1 MKKLLLVA
9 ILFSFNYALHAQ
21 QTVKGFVFE
30 DSNRNGKKERRENG
44 IPNVA
49 VSNGIEV
56 VLTDSKGAYE
66 LPIQEHQT
74 VFVIKPSTHELPVD
88 KNNLP
93 QFFYTHKPNGSPADL
108 KYAGVAPTG
117 PLPSS
122 VDFALLPT
130 TFSGKFTALI
140 FGDPQPYSLD
150 ELEYFR
156 KGIVSEVEGITNVSF
171 GASLGDIVGDRPD
184 FFPAYQEIISKVGL
198 PWFHVMGNH
207 DMNFDVTSDEFSDE
221 SFTAAFGPATYAF
234 NHGNAHFIVLENIL
248 YPDPRDRQGYW
259 GGLREDQL
267 AFVENNLKLVSKDK
281 LVVLLMHIPLFEENG
296 DSFRDADREKLLEL
310 ISPFANTLSMSAH
323 THYMKQTFFGKEDGF
338 HGSKAHHHFNV
349 GTPSGDWYSGKIL
362 ANGTPAS
369 TMRDGSPKGYVFLEI
384 DGSEYAARYKP
395 AGRAADYQIQ
405 VHAPKIL
412 VEGVRTTAQLV
423 ANFFTGAA
431 TDKVIFRINGGEWKP
446 MINFESLDPSFWL
459 EVMEWDTTQTAL
471 PGRRPS
477 NPALTDHLW
486 RAALPSNLPAGDYTI
501 EIQATDMYGAV
512 HTATHQ
518 MRVVPK
524 P

>member
-1 MKKLLLVA
+1 M
-9 ILFSFNYALHAQ
+9 
-21 QTVKGFVFE
+21 
-30 DSNRNGKKERRENG
+30 
-44 IPNVA
+44 
-49 VSNGIEV
+49 
-56 VLTDSKGAYE
+56 
-66 LPIQEHQT
+66 
-74 VFVIKPSTHELPVD
+74 
-88 KNNLP
+88 
-93 QFFYTHKPNGSPADL
+93 
-108 KYAGVAPTG
+108 
-117 PLPSS
+117 
-122 VDFALLPT
+122 
-130 TFSGKFTALI
+130 I

-156 KGIVSEVEGITNVSF
+156 KGIVSEVEGITDVSF

-184 FFPAYQEIISKVGL
+184 FFNAYKEIIEKVGI

-234 NHGNAHFIVLENIL
+234 NHGNAH
-248 YPDPRDRQGYW
+248 
-259 GGLREDQL
+259 
-267 AFVENNLKLVSKDK
+267 
-281 LVVLLMHIPLFEENG
+281 
-296 DSFRDADREKLLEL
+296 
-310 ISPFANTLSMSAH
+310 
-323 THYMKQTFFGKEDGF
+323 YMKQTFFGKEDGF
-338 HGSKAHHHFNV
+338 YGSKAHHHFNV

-446 MINFESLDPSFWL
+446 IIIS
-459 EVMEWDTTQTAL
+459 
-471 PGRRPS
+471 
-477 NPALTDHLW
+477 
-486 RAALPSNLPAGDYTI
+486 
-501 EIQATDMYGAV
+501 
-512 HTATHQ
+512 
-518 MRVVPK
+518 
-524 P
+524 

>member
-1 MKKLLLVA
+1 MKKLILVA
-9 ILFSFNYALHAQ
+9 VFISFSAVIYAQ
-21 QTVKGFVFE
+21 QTVKGIVFE
-30 DSNRNGKKERRENG
+30 DNNRNGKKERNEKG
-44 IPNVA
+44 VANVA

-56 VLTDSKGAYE
+56 VLTDAKGAYE

-74 VFVIKPSTHELPVD
+74 IFVIKPATHALPVD
-88 KNNLP
+88 SHNLP

-108 KYAGVAPTG
+108 KYPGVAPTG
-117 PLPSS
+117 PLPTSI
-122 VDFALLPT
+122 DFALIPT
-130 TFSGKFTALI
+130 TSSDKFTALI
-140 FGDPQPYSLD
+140 FGDPQPYSLE

-156 KGIVSEVEGITNVSF
+156 KGIVSEVEGISGVSF

-184 FFPAYQEIISKVGL
+184 FFPAYKEVIGKVGL

-207 DMNFDVTSDEFSDE
+207 DMNFDAPSDEFSDE

-234 NHGNAHFIVLENIL
+234 NHGNAHIVVIENIL
-248 YPDPRDRQGYW
+248 YPDPRDGQGYW
-259 GGLREDQL
+259 GGLRPDQL
-267 AFVENNLKLVSKDK
+267 AFVENNLKLVPTDK
-281 LVVLLMHIPLFEENG
+281 LVIMLMHIPLFEENG

-310 ISPFANTLSMSAH
+310 LSPFANTLSMSAH

-338 HGSKAHHHFNV
+338 TGTKPHHHFNI
-349 GTPSGDWYSGKIL
+349 GTPSGDWYSGKIQ
-362 ANGTPAS
+362 ADGTPIA
-369 TMRDGSPKGYVFLEI
+369 TQRDGSPKGYIFLDI
-384 DGSEYAARYKP
+384 DGTDYAARYKP
-395 AGRAADYQIQ
+395 AGKSADYQIQ

-412 VEGVRTTAQLV
+412 VEGVRTTAQVV
-423 ANFFTGAA
+423 ANFFTGTS
-431 TDKVIFRINGGEWKP
+431 TDKVSYRINGGEWKP

-459 EVMEWDTTQTAL
+459 EVMEWDTTLEVIQ
-471 PGRRPS
+471 GRRPS

-486 RAALPSNLPAGDYTI
+486 RAALPSNLAAGDYTI

-512 HTATHQ
+512 HMATHQ